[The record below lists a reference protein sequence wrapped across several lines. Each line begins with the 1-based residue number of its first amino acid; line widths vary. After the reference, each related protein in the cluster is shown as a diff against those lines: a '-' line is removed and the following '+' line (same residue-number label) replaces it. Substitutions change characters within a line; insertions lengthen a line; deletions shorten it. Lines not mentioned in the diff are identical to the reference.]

1 MTKETTMKTLKALGM
16 AIATLTAAQAGGV
29 YAEQTLNI
37 GFTGPLSGGAALY
50 GENTLSGL
58 RMAVDDANK
67 AGGLKIG
74 DETYKVNLISLDDK
88 YSPSQAAT
96 NAKRLVKES
105 KAAAVFVPH
114 TGGVFALQ
122 DFNVAD
128 NFLIMAY
135 TSVPSVTEQGNPLT
149 VRIPPEF
156 TGYVDAFADYA
167 LKHYGKKLGIAGAT
181 HEYAKIWTDMMTK
194 AWEQKGGKIVESNP
208 MDYNKS
214 TDFYTGVSRVIA
226 SNPDVMF
233 VGGAS
238 EPTGLVMQQARQL
251 GFPGGFIVM
260 DQAKLDEIAA
270 VTGGF
275 DLLEGAI
282 GVVPLSEYDGKEAKA
297 FVERY
302 KQAHGKVPGSEAA
315 YNYLAFHA
323 MAKAMELAGSTEPE
337 QVRAKMAEAISA
349 MDPKYNLYSIQGI
362 TDDGGFITP
371 TTMAVVEGG
380 KIVRKEIGE

>member
-1 MTKETTMKTLKALGM
+1 MKTLKALGM
-16 AIATLTAAQAGGV
+16 AIATLTAAQAS
-29 YAEQTLNI
+29 AEQTLNI

-58 RMAVDDANK
+58 RMAVEDANQ

-128 NFLIMAY
+128 NFLVMAY

-149 VRIPPEF
+149 IRIPPEF
-156 TGYVDAFADYA
+156 TGYVDAFSDYA

-194 AWEQKGGKIVESNP
+194 AWEEKGGEIVASNP

-282 GVVPLSEYDGKEAKA
+282 GVVPLSEYEGEEAKV

-323 MAKAMELAGSTEPE
+323 MAKAMELAGTTEPQ
-337 QVRAKMAEAISA
+337 QVRAKMAEAISS
-349 MDPKYNLYSIQGI
+349 MDPKYNLYSIEGI
-362 TDDGGFITP
+362 TENGGLITP
-371 TTMAVVEGG
+371 TTMVVVEGG
-380 KIVRKEIGE
+380 KMVRKEIGE

>member
-1 MTKETTMKTLKALGM
+1 MKTLKALGM

-128 NFLIMAY
+128 DFLIMAY

-156 TGYVDAFADYA
+156 TGYVDAFSDYA

-194 AWEQKGGKIVESNP
+194 AWEQKGGEIVESNP

-238 EPTGLVMQQARQL
+238 EPTGLVMQQARQM
-251 GFPGGFIVM
+251 GFQGGFIVM

-275 DLLEGAI
+275 DLLEDSV
-282 GVVPLSEYDGKEAKA
+282 GVVPLSEYDSEVAKA

-302 KQAHGKVPGSEAA
+302 KKAHGKVPGSEAA

-323 MAKAMELAGSTEPE
+323 LAKAMELAGSTEPQ
-337 QVRAKMAEAISA
+337 QVRAKMGEALTA

-362 TDDGGFITP
+362 TDKGGFITP
-371 TTMAVVEGG
+371 TTMAVVEDG
-380 KIVRKEIGE
+380 KIVRKEIE

>member
-1 MTKETTMKTLKALGM
+1 MKTLKALGL
-16 AIATLTAAQAGGV
+16 AIAAAFTSSQV
-29 YAEQTLNI
+29 SAEQTLNI

-58 RMAVDDANK
+58 RMAVEDANK

-128 NFLIMAY
+128 DFLIMAY

-156 TGYVDAFADYA
+156 TGYVDAFSDYA

-194 AWEQKGGKIVESNP
+194 AWEEKGGEIVESNP

-282 GVVPLSEYDGKEAKA
+282 GVVPLSEYEGEAAKA

-323 MAKAMELAGSTEPE
+323 MAKAMELAGSTEPQ

-349 MDPKYNLYSIQGI
+349 MDPKYNLYSIDGI

-380 KIVRKEIGE
+380 KIVRQDIGE

>member
-1 MTKETTMKTLKALGM
+1 MKTLKALGL
-16 AIATLTAAQAGGV
+16 AIAAALTASQV
-29 YAEQTLNI
+29 SAEQTLNI

-58 RMAVDDANK
+58 RMAVEDANK

-128 NFLIMAY
+128 DFLIMAY

-156 TGYVDAFADYA
+156 TGYVDAFSDYA
-167 LKHYGKKLGIAGAT
+167 LKHYGNKLGIAGAT

-194 AWEQKGGKIVESNP
+194 AWEEKGGEIVESNP

-282 GVVPLSEYDGKEAKA
+282 GVVPLSEYEGEAAKA

-323 MAKAMELAGSTEPE
+323 MAKAMELAGSTEPQ

-349 MDPKYNLYSIQGI
+349 MDPKYNLYSIDGI

-380 KIVRKEIGE
+380 KIVRKDIGE

>member
-1 MTKETTMKTLKALGM
+1 MKTLKALGM
-16 AIATLTAAQAGGV
+16 AIATLSAAHVGGA

-58 RMAVDDANK
+58 RMAVEDANN

-135 TSVPSVTEQGNPLT
+135 TSVPSVTEQGNALT

-156 TGYVDAFADYA
+156 TGYVDAFSDYA

-194 AWEQKGGKIVESNP
+194 AWVEKGGENVASNP

-251 GFPGGFIVM
+251 GFQGGFIVM

-270 VTGGF
+270 VTGGY

-282 GVVPLSEYDGKEAKA
+282 GVVPLSEYEGEAA
-297 FVERY
+297 EVFVERY
-302 KQAHGKVPGSEAA
+302 KQAHRKVPGSEAA

-323 MAKAMELAGSTEPE
+323 MAKAMELAGSTDPQ
-337 QVRAKMAEAISA
+337 QVRAKMAEAISS
-349 MDPKYNLYSIQGI
+349 MDPKYNLYSIEGI
-362 TDDGGFITP
+362 TDNGGLITP

>member
-1 MTKETTMKTLKALGM
+1 MKTLKALGL
-16 AIATLTAAQAGGV
+16 AAAAALAAAQVGGAH
-29 YAEQTLNI
+29 AEQTLNI

-58 RMAVDDANK
+58 RMAIEDVNA
-67 AGGLKIG
+67 AGGIKIG

-88 YSPSQAAT
+88 YSPAQAAT

-105 KAAAVFVPH
+105 QAAAVFVPH

-128 NFLIMAY
+128 DFLIMAY
-135 TSVPSVTEQGNPLT
+135 TSVPAVTRQGNPLT

-156 TGYVDAFADYA
+156 SNYVSSFSDYA
-167 LKHYGKKLGIAGAT
+167 MQHFGKKLGIAGAT
-181 HEYAKIWTDMMTK
+181 HEYAKIWTEMMSQT
-194 AWEQKGGKIVESNP
+194 WEQKGGEIVASNP

-226 SNPDVMF
+226 ANPDVMF

-251 GFPGGFIVM
+251 GFQGGFIVM
-260 DQAKLDEIAA
+260 DQAKLDEIAV
-270 VTGGF
+270 VTGGL

-282 GVVPLSEYDGKEAKA
+282 GVVPLSEYDNEIAQA

-302 KQAHGKVPGSEAA
+302 KKAHGKVPGSEAA

-323 MAKAMELAGSTEPE
+323 LAKAMELAGSTEPQ
-337 QVRAKMAEAISA
+337 QVRAKMAEAITA
-349 MDPKYNLYSIQGI
+349 MEPQYNLYAIQGMS
-362 TDDGGFITP
+362 DDGGFITP
-371 TTMAVVEGG
+371 TTMAVVEQG
-380 KIVRKEIGE
+380 KIVRKAVAN

>member
-1 MTKETTMKTLKALGM
+1 MKTLKALGL
-16 AIATLTAAQAGGV
+16 AIATLTAAQASGV

-58 RMAVDDANK
+58 RMAVEDTNE
-67 AGGLKIG
+67 AGGIKVG

-105 KAAAVFVPH
+105 NAAAVFVPH

-128 NFLIMAY
+128 DFLIMAY

-156 TGYVDAFADYA
+156 TGYVDAFSDYA
-167 LKHYGKKLGIAGAT
+167 LEHNGKKLGIAGAT
-181 HEYAKIWTDMMTK
+181 HEYAKIWTDMITK
-194 AWEQKGGKIVESNP
+194 AWEQKGGEIVESNP

-214 TDFYTGVSRVIA
+214 ADFYTGVSRVIA
-226 SNPDVMF
+226 ANPDVMF

-238 EPTGLVMQQARQL
+238 EPTGLVMQQARQM
-251 GFPGGFIVM
+251 GFQGGFIVM

-270 VTGGF
+270 VTGGL

-282 GVVPLSEYDGKEAKA
+282 GVVPLSEYEGEAAKA

-302 KQAHGKVPGSEAA
+302 KEAHGKVPGSEAA

-323 MAKAMELAGSTEPE
+323 LAKAMELAGSTDPQ

-349 MDPKYNLYSIQGI
+349 LDPKYNLYSIQGL
-362 TDDGGFITP
+362 TDKGGFITP

-380 KIVRKEIGE
+380 KIVRKEIK

>member
-1 MTKETTMKTLKALGM
+1 MKTLKALGL
-16 AIATLTAAQAGGV
+16 AIAAAFTSSQV
-29 YAEQTLNI
+29 FAEQTLNI

-58 RMAVDDANK
+58 RMAVEDANK

-128 NFLIMAY
+128 GFLIMAY

-156 TGYVDAFADYA
+156 TGYVDAFSDYA

-194 AWEQKGGKIVESNP
+194 AWEEKGGEIVESNP

-282 GVVPLSEYDGKEAKA
+282 GVVPLSEYEGEAAKA

-323 MAKAMELAGSTEPE
+323 MAKAMELAGSTEPQ

-349 MDPKYNLYSIQGI
+349 MDPKYNLYSIDGI

-380 KIVRKEIGE
+380 KIVRKDIGE

>member
-1 MTKETTMKTLKALGM
+1 MKTLKALGM
-16 AIATLTAAQAGGV
+16 AAFATLAAAQVGGAH
-29 YAEQTLNI
+29 AEQTLNI

-58 RMAVDDANK
+58 RMAVEDVNE
-67 AGGLKIG
+67 AGGIKVG
-74 DETYKVNLISLDDK
+74 DERYRVNLISLDDK

-105 KAAAVFVPH
+105 KTAAVFVPH

-128 NFLIMAY
+128 DFLLMAY
-135 TSVPSVTEQGNPLT
+135 TSVPSVTQQGNPMT

-156 TGYVDAFADYA
+156 TGYVDAFSDYA
-167 LKHYGKKLGIAGAT
+167 IKHYGNKLGIAGAT

-194 AWEQKGGKIVESNP
+194 AWEQKGGEIVASNP

-238 EPTGLVMQQARQL
+238 EPTGLVMQQARQM
-251 GFPGGFIVM
+251 GFQGGFIVM
-260 DQAKLDEIAA
+260 DQAKLDEIAL
-270 VTGGF
+270 VTGGL
-275 DLLEGAI
+275 DLLEDSI
-282 GVVPLSEYDGKEAKA
+282 GVVPLSEYDSEIAKV
-297 FVERY
+297 FVDRY
-302 KQAHGKVPGSEAA
+302 QKAHGKVPGSEAA

-323 MAKAMELAGSTEPE
+323 MAKAMELAGSTEPQ
-337 QVRAKMAEAISA
+337 QVRAKMAEAIEQ
-349 MDPKYNLYSIQGI
+349 MDPKFNLYSIQGI
-362 TDDGGFITP
+362 TEDGGFITP
-371 TTMAVVEGG
+371 TTMAVVENG
-380 KIVRKEIGE
+380 KIVRKQIGE

>member
-1 MTKETTMKTLKALGM
+1 MKTLKALGL
-16 AIATLTAAQAGGV
+16 AIAAALIASQV
-29 YAEQTLNI
+29 SAEQTLNI

-58 RMAVDDANK
+58 RMAVEDANK

-128 NFLIMAY
+128 DFLIMAY

-156 TGYVDAFADYA
+156 TGYVDAFSDYA
-167 LKHYGKKLGIAGAT
+167 LTHYGKKLGIAGAT

-194 AWEQKGGKIVESNP
+194 AWEQKGGEIVESNP

-282 GVVPLSEYDGKEAKA
+282 GVVPLSEYEGEAAKA

-323 MAKAMELAGSTEPE
+323 MAKAMELAGSTEPQ

-349 MDPKYNLYSIQGI
+349 MDPKYNLYSIDGI

-380 KIVRKEIGE
+380 KIVRKDIGE

>member
-1 MTKETTMKTLKALGM
+1 MKTLKALGL
-16 AIATLTAAQAGGV
+16 AIAAAFTSSQV
-29 YAEQTLNI
+29 SAEQTLNI

-58 RMAVDDANK
+58 RMAVEDANK

-128 NFLIMAY
+128 DFLIMAY

-156 TGYVDAFADYA
+156 TGYVDAFSDYA

-194 AWEQKGGKIVESNP
+194 AWEEKGGEIVESNP

-282 GVVPLSEYDGKEAKA
+282 GVVPLSEYEGEAAKA

-323 MAKAMELAGSTEPE
+323 MAKAMELAGSTEPQ

-349 MDPKYNLYSIQGI
+349 MDPKYNLYSIDGI

-380 KIVRKEIGE
+380 KIVRKDIGE

>member
-1 MTKETTMKTLKALGM
+1 MKTLKALGM
-16 AIATLTAAQAGGV
+16 AIATLTAAQAGGA

-58 RMAVDDANK
+58 RMAVDEANK
-67 AGGLKIG
+67 AGGIKIG

-122 DFNVAD
+122 DFNVGD
-128 NFLIMAY
+128 DFLIMAY

-156 TGYVDAFADYA
+156 TGYVDAFSDYA
-167 LKHYGKKLGIAGAT
+167 LKHHGKKLGIAGAT

-194 AWEQKGGKIVESNP
+194 AWEEKGGEIVESNP

-251 GFPGGFIVM
+251 GFQGGFIVM

-275 DLLEGAI
+275 DLLDGAI
-282 GVVPLSEYDGKEAKA
+282 GVVPLSEYEGEAAKA

-302 KQAHGKVPGSEAA
+302 KQAHGKIPGSEAA

-323 MAKAMELAGSTEPE
+323 LAKAMELAGSTEPQ

-349 MDPKYNLYSIQGI
+349 LDPKYNLYSIQGI
-362 TDDGGFITP
+362 TDKGGFITP
-371 TTMAVVEGG
+371 TTMAVVEDG
-380 KIVRKEIGE
+380 KIVRKDIE

>member
-1 MTKETTMKTLKALGM
+1 MKTLKALGL
-16 AIATLTAAQAGGV
+16 AIAAAFTSSQV
-29 YAEQTLNI
+29 SAEQTLNI

-58 RMAVDDANK
+58 RMAVEDANK

-128 NFLIMAY
+128 DFLIMAY

-156 TGYVDAFADYA
+156 TGYVDAFSDYA

-181 HEYAKIWTDMMTK
+181 HEYARIWTDMMTK
-194 AWEQKGGKIVESNP
+194 AWEEKGGEIVESNP

-282 GVVPLSEYDGKEAKA
+282 GVVPLSEYEGEAAKA

-323 MAKAMELAGSTEPE
+323 MAKAMELAGSTEPQ

-349 MDPKYNLYSIQGI
+349 MDPKYNLYSIDGI

-380 KIVRKEIGE
+380 KIVRKDIGE

>member
-1 MTKETTMKTLKALGM
+1 MKTLKALGL
-16 AIATLTAAQAGGV
+16 AIATLTAAQASGV

-58 RMAVDDANK
+58 RMAVEDTNE
-67 AGGLKIG
+67 AGGIKIG

-105 KAAAVFVPH
+105 NAAAVFVPH

-128 NFLIMAY
+128 DFLIMAY

-149 VRIPPEF
+149 IRIPPEF
-156 TGYVDAFADYA
+156 TGYVDAFSDYA
-167 LKHYGKKLGIAGAT
+167 LEHNGKKLGIAGAT

-194 AWEQKGGKIVESNP
+194 AWEEKGGEIVESNP

-214 TDFYTGVSRVIA
+214 ADFYTGVSRVIA
-226 SNPDVMF
+226 ANPDVMF

-238 EPTGLVMQQARQL
+238 EPTGLVMQQARQM
-251 GFPGGFIVM
+251 GFQGGFIVM

-270 VTGGF
+270 VTGGL

-282 GVVPLSEYDGKEAKA
+282 GVVPLSEYEGEAAKA

-323 MAKAMELAGSTEPE
+323 LAKAMELAGSTDPQ

-349 MDPKYNLYSIQGI
+349 LDPKYNLYSIQGL
-362 TDDGGFITP
+362 TDKGGFITP

-380 KIVRKEIGE
+380 KIVRKEIK

>member
-1 MTKETTMKTLKALGM
+1 MKTLKALGM

-105 KAAAVFVPH
+105 KAVAVFVPH

-156 TGYVDAFADYA
+156 TGYVDAFSDYA

-181 HEYAKIWTDMMTK
+181 HEYAKIWTGMMTK
-194 AWEQKGGKIVESNP
+194 AWEEKGGEIVASNP

-251 GFPGGFIVM
+251 GFQGGFIVM

-275 DLLEGAI
+275 DLLEGAV
-282 GVVPLSEYDGKEAKA
+282 GVVPLSEYDSEVAQA

-302 KQAHGKVPGSEAA
+302 KEAHRKVPGSEAA

-323 MAKAMELAGSTEPE
+323 MAKAMELAGSTEPQ
-337 QVRAKMAEAISA
+337 QVRSKMAEAISA
-349 MDPKYNLYSIQGI
+349 MDPKYNLYSIEGI
-362 TDDGGFITP
+362 TDNGGLITP

-380 KIVRKEIGE
+380 KIVSKEIGE